1 MVVFVLDEEW
11 VVDSAKEYISFEIN
25 PYAYEN
31 GILSDCQEAAFEI
44 GKMYVRSR
52 PNNT

>member
-1 MVVFVLDEEW
+1 MDAVYQ
-11 VVDSAKEYISFEIN
+11 VVDSAKEYISDISFEIN

-44 GKMYVRSR
+44 GKMRA
-52 PNNT
+52 T